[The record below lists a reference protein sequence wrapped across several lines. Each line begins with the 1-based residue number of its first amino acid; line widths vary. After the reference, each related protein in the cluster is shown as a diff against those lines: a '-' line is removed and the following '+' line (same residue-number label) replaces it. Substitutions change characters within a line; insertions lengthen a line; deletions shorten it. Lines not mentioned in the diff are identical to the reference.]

1 MAGLHHR
8 GWCHGERGGGGMR
21 RADKQVLFWLTAAM
35 LLLLAILLL
44 KDVLLPF
51 VAGMVIAYFLNP
63 LTERL
68 TCTGMNRTAASALVV
83 AAVGVLVVATLVLL
97 VPKIVAQMQQLALTL
112 PDEAVRLRQILETWA
127 RERFGVRFTQIET
140 SLDNA
145 TAELAKN
152 WSAWAGIVARSLWSQ
167 SLALFNFI
175 SLLLVTPLVVF
186 YLLVDWHP
194 MLAKV
199 DGWLPREHAPTIRRL
214 ATEINEA
221 VSAFIRGQGTVCM
234 ILGVFYALGLSWV
247 GLKYGLVVGLAT
259 GIMAFVPF
267 VGWALGLLTAV
278 GLAAVQFWPET
289 LPIAMVVGVFLCG
302 QALDAAFLSPQI
314 VGSKIGLHPVWLIF
328 ALFVFSYLFG
338 FVGMLVAVPVAA
350 AIGVLVRYA
359 VSVYVESEMFSGPSD
374 RGGPGVGTGTPV

>member
-1 MAGLHHR
+1 M
-8 GWCHGERGGGGMR
+8 RGGDR
-21 RADKQVLFWLTAAM
+21 QVLFWLTAA
-35 LLLLAILLL
+35 LALLLAILLL

-63 LTERL
+63 LADRMTRL
-68 TCTGMNRTAASALVV
+68 GMNRTLASALIV
-83 AAVGVLVVATLVLL
+83 AGVGVLLIVALVLL
-97 VPKIVAQMQQLALTL
+97 VPMIVAQAQQMAMAL
-112 PDEAVRLRQILETWA
+112 PDEMARLRDMLEAWA
-127 RERFGVRFTQIET
+127 RERFGARFTQIEA

-145 TAELAKN
+145 AAEVAKN
-152 WSAWAGIVARSLWSQ
+152 WSQWAGVVARSLWSQ
-167 SLALFNFI
+167 SLAVFNFL

-214 ATEINEA
+214 AGEINEA

-234 ILGVFYALGLSWV
+234 ILGVFYAVCLSWV

-259 GIMAFVPF
+259 GVLAFVPF
-267 VGWALGLLTAV
+267 VGWALGLLTATA
-278 GLAAVQFWPET
+278 LAAVQFWPMMI
-289 LPIAMVVGVFLCG
+289 PIALVVGVFLAG
-302 QALDAAFLSPQI
+302 QALDAAVLSPQI

-359 VSVYVESEMFSGPSD
+359 LSVYVESEVFSGPAD
-374 RGGPGVGTGTPV
+374 RGGGSAP